1 MHKEIKTSDMESKYM
16 ISVLFIYFIIF
27 KFKFRV
33 LFWQFLC
40 YSQNGDD
47 PQEDLAK
54 FGYTLINMKVKI
66 LKHPSILSATYL
78 NHV

>member
-33 LFWQFLC
+33 LF
-40 YSQNGDD
+40 
-47 PQEDLAK
+47 
-54 FGYTLINMKVKI
+54 
-66 LKHPSILSATYL
+66 
-78 NHV
+78 